1 MSAAGDGG
9 PEAPAEKPP
18 APPAEKAPAA
28 AKPRGRE
35 RSASRSVSSRSSSS
49 RSSSRSRGRSRS
61 RQRDDRDGDRG
72 RRRWDDSRERRRD
85 DSRGRDRDRG
95 RRRRSPSSSS
105 SDSEY
110 LSDEDEQSPGARD
123 WMRQHGRDPRI
134 APARIAASTLLE
146 ACVQCQRLS
155 VKGKYGNWD
164 DYLRFLHRF
173 SRRCRPPPGRE
184 PAAQT
189 PFVQRNFLQT
199 LHVKDRS
206 HAIERLLKAPLPLT
220 F

>member
-1 MSAAGDGG
+1 
-9 PEAPAEKPP
+9 
-18 APPAEKAPAA
+18 
-28 AKPRGRE
+28 
-35 RSASRSVSSRSSSS
+35 
-49 RSSSRSRGRSRS
+49 
-61 RQRDDRDGDRG
+61 
-72 RRRWDDSRERRRD
+72 
-85 DSRGRDRDRG
+85 
-95 RRRRSPSSSS
+95 
-105 SDSEY
+105 
-110 LSDEDEQSPGARD
+110 
-123 WMRQHGRDPRI
+123 MRQHGRDPRI

>member
-1 MSAAGDGG
+1 MADPSVPFSIPFEVSARQGRLWIRPEWASNTTGDELLLKGASWFGAQGG
-9 PEAPAEKPP
+9 F
-18 APPAEKAPAA
+18 
-28 AKPRGRE
+28 
-35 RSASRSVSSRSSSS
+35 
-49 RSSSRSRGRSRS
+49 
-61 RQRDDRDGDRG
+61 
-72 RRRWDDSRERRRD
+72 
-85 DSRGRDRDRG
+85 
-95 RRRRSPSSSS
+95 
-105 SDSEY
+105 
-110 LSDEDEQSPGARD
+110 
-123 WMRQHGRDPRI
+123 
-134 APARIAASTLLE
+134 
-146 ACVQCQRLS
+146 ACVMQLNI
-155 VKGKYGNWD
+155 YTAD